1 MRKITICIILLSLS
15 GYLMPLSAQTD
26 KELASLVNV
35 VKLLRVSTEANFKKA
50 TGILSADMKWTPMN
64 ETGSVR
70 PEECK
75 PSDRVKGFK
84 LNRILFKAEGSRKYV
99 STHGDM
105 INGEDARF
113 DYSLYE
119 RTLKAKST
127 VWYCLRGRKG
137 KQTFVIVPFN
147 KSATPD
153 LTVTLA
159 GSAAK
164 GKCDMGAGTIT
175 IECNAGT
182 IRNSNEVVLI
192 VENKSS
198 KPQPFVIINHNTRK

>member
-1 MRKITICIILLSLS
+1 MRRITICIILLSLFVCT
-15 GYLMPLSAQTD
+15 MPLSAQTD
-26 KELASLVNV
+26 KELASLISV
-35 VKLLRVSTEANFKKA
+35 VKLLRVSTESNFKKA

-64 ETGSVR
+64 ETGSVK

-75 PSDRVKGFK
+75 PSDKVKGFK
-84 LNRILFKAEGSRKYV
+84 LNRILSKAEGARKYV

-119 RTLKAKST
+119 RTLKAKAT
-127 VWYCLRGRKG
+127 VRYRLRGRKG
-137 KQTFVIVPFN
+137 KQTFVIVPFH
-147 KSATPD
+147 KSATVD
-153 LTVTLA
+153 FAVALVGCT
-159 GSAAK
+159 AK
-164 GKCDMGAGTIT
+164 GMCDMSAGTIM

>member
-1 MRKITICIILLSLS
+1 M
-15 GYLMPLSAQTD
+15 
-26 KELASLVNV
+26 
-35 VKLLRVSTEANFKKA
+35 STEANFKKA

-119 RTLKAKST
+119 RTL
-127 VWYCLRGRKG
+127 GKG
-137 KQTFVIVPFN
+137 FGMVLFAWKKRQTDICYSSFQQV
-147 KSATPD
+147 
-153 LTVTLA
+153 
-159 GSAAK
+159 G
-164 GKCDMGAGTIT
+164 
-175 IECNAGT
+175 NA
-182 IRNSNEVVLI
+182 
-192 VENKSS
+192 
-198 KPQPFVIINHNTRK
+198 

>member
-1 MRKITICIILLSLS
+1 MRKITICIILLSLC

-99 STHGDM
+99 
-105 INGEDARF
+105 
-113 DYSLYE
+113 
-119 RTLKAKST
+119 
-127 VWYCLRGRKG
+127 RKLD
-137 KQTFVIVPFN
+137 I
-147 KSATPD
+147 
-153 LTVTLA
+153 
-159 GSAAK
+159 
-164 GKCDMGAGTIT
+164 
-175 IECNAGT
+175 
-182 IRNSNEVVLI
+182 
-192 VENKSS
+192 
-198 KPQPFVIINHNTRK
+198 H